1 MLWLQ
6 RTWCMQPSGKGWHVA
21 QLQGM
26 KTILAITGGIAAF
39 KALGVLRLLK
49 KQRADVYVVMTQHAT
64 HFLAAASCEMLSGH
78 PVSIDLF
85 APLKTWEMEHIAL
98 AHGAELVLVVP
109 ATANLI
115 AKLALGVADDLL
127 STLLVVSA
135 ARAPVFV
142 APAMNTHMYTNVVV
156 QQHLATLR
164 QRQVHIIEPQYGR
177 LASTLEGQGVG
188 RLAEPEEI
196 MTQVLSYVSQTAAE
210 QLPPLEAGRSS
221 A

>member
-1 MLWLQ
+1 M
-6 RTWCMQPSGKGWHVA
+6 S
-21 QLQGM
+21 LQGT

-49 KQRADVYVVMTQHAT
+49 QQGADVYVVMSEHAT
-64 HFLAAASCEMLSGH
+64 HFLTPVSCAMVSGH
-78 PVSIDLF
+78 PVSVDLF

-109 ATANLI
+109 ATANCI
-115 AKLALGVADDLL
+115 AKLALGIADDLL
-127 STLLVVSA
+127 STLLVVIA
-135 ARAPVFV
+135 ARAPIFV

-164 QRQVHIIEPQYGR
+164 QRCVHVIEPQYGR

-188 RLAEPEEI
+188 RLAEPEDI
-196 MTQVLSYVSQTAAE
+196 IAHVLAYYDQRQKE
-210 QLPPLEAGRSS
+210 PLPSHDDRGL
-221 A
+221 